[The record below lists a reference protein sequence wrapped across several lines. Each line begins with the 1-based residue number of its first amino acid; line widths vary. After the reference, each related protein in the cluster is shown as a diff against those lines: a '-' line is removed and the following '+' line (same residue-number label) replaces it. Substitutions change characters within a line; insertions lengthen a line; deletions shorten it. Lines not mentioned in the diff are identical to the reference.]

1 MKVATIE
8 ETKIHLGGTAR
19 SPDDVVLL
27 NELGLQFAEIPI
39 TNPEKF
45 LSHIENYQ
53 DLREDLGLYYLCHGP
68 REGDPNNA
76 DTLENTY
83 LPKLMHILSIMPQLE
98 MRLLT
103 IHLWLDPRFV
113 VPDLIAY
120 KVGFLKRVLQ
130 RAGDSDITIC
140 LENLSETAEHMA
152 PIFGALP
159 SLNLTLDLG
168 HAQLLSDKNTSFGFI
183 EKFPGRIRHIH
194 LHDNLGGASSDDDLH
209 LPVGKGVVDFDGI
222 FRRLNQIGYDR
233 TMTLE
238 LKPAEIKESLGT
250 VKQLLADSGFKTD
263 N

>member
-1 MKVATIE
+1 MRNLTN
-8 ETKIHLGGTAR
+8 IHLGGTAR

-27 NELGLQFAEIPI
+27 KGLGLQFAEIPI
-39 TNPEKF
+39 TKPEKF

-53 DLREDLGLYYLCHGP
+53 DLRDDLGFYYLCHGP

-83 LPKLMHILSIMPQLE
+83 LPKLIHILSIMPRLE

-120 KVGFLKRVLQ
+120 KVGFLKRVLE
-130 RAGDSDITIC
+130 RAGDSDITVCI
-140 LENLSETAEHMA
+140 ENLSENAEQMA
-152 PIFGALP
+152 PIFDALP

-168 HAQLLSDKNTSFGFI
+168 HAQLLSDQNRSFGFV
-183 EKFPGRIRHIH
+183 EQFPDRIRHIH
-194 LHDNLGGASSDDDLH
+194 LHDNLGGDSQADDLH
-209 LPVGKGVVDFDGI
+209 LPLGKGVVDFDGI
-222 FRRLNQIGYDR
+222 LQRLSQTGYTG

-238 LKPAEIKESLGT
+238 LKPEEIRDNLQR
-250 VKQLLADSGFKTD
+250 VKQLLADSGFKI
-263 N
+263 

>member
-1 MKVATIE
+1 LRDLDN
-8 ETKIHLGGTAR
+8 IHIGGTAR
-19 SPDDVVLL
+19 SPGDVVALHKL
-27 NELGLQFAEIPI
+27 ELQFAEIPI

-53 DLREDLGLYYLCHGP
+53 NLRDDLDLYYLCHGP
-68 REGDPNNA
+68 REGDPNNT

-83 LPKLMHILSIMPQLE
+83 LPKLMQILSLMPQLE

-113 VPDLIAY
+113 VPDLITY

-130 RAGDSDITIC
+130 RAADSDITVCI
-140 LENLSETAEHMA
+140 ENLSENAEQMA
-152 PIFGALP
+152 PIFDALP

-183 EKFPGRIRHIH
+183 EKFPDRIRHIH
-194 LHDNLGGASSDDDLH
+194 LHDNLGGDSQTDDLH
-209 LPVGKGVVDFDGI
+209 LPVGKGVVDFDAI
-222 FRRLNQIGYDR
+222 FPRLNQIGYSG

-238 LKPAEIKESLGT
+238 LKPVEISANLDR
-250 VKQLLADSGFKTD
+250 VRQLLNASGF
-263 N
+263 NM

>member
-1 MKVATIE
+1 MATKKR
-8 ETKIHLGGTAR
+8 TAIHLGGTAR

-45 LSHIENYQ
+45 LGYIENYQ
-53 DLREDLGLYYLCHGP
+53 DLRDDLGLYYLCHGP

-83 LPKLMHILSIMPQLE
+83 LPKLMQILSIMPQLE

-113 VPDLIAY
+113 VPDLVAY

-130 RAGDSDITIC
+130 RAGDSDITLC
-140 LENLSETAEHMA
+140 LENLSETTEHLA

-183 EKFPGRIRHIH
+183 EKFPDRIKHIH
-194 LHDNLGGASSDDDLH
+194 LHDNLGGDSQTDDLH
-209 LPVGKGVVDFDGI
+209 LPVGKGVVDFGGI
-222 FRRLNQIGYDR
+222 FPRLNQIGYR
-233 TMTLE
+233 GTMTLE
-238 LKPAEIKESLGT
+238 LKPEEISANLDT
-250 VKQLLADSGFKTD
+250 VKQLLNVSGFKI
-263 N
+263 

>member
-1 MKVATIE
+1 MKAASKKKDV
-8 ETKIHLGGTAR
+8 IHLGGTAR

-39 TNPEKF
+39 TNAEKF
-45 LSHIENYQ
+45 LNHIENYQ
-53 DLREDLGLYYLCHGP
+53 DLRDNLGIYYLCHGP
-68 REGDPNNA
+68 REGDPNNT
-76 DTLENTY
+76 DTLENVY
-83 LPKLMHILSIMPQLE
+83 LPKLLQVLSIMPELD

-130 RAGDSDITIC
+130 RAGDSDITLC
-140 LENLSETAEHMA
+140 LENLSETAEHLA

-183 EKFPGRIRHIH
+183 EKFPDRIKHIH
-194 LHDNLGGASSDDDLH
+194 AHDNLGGNSQADDLH

-222 FRRLNQIGYDR
+222 FPSLNQIEYRG
-233 TMTLE
+233 TITLE
-238 LKPAEIKESLGT
+238 LKPEEIRDNFDR
-250 VKQLLADSGFKTD
+250 VKQLLNASGFEI
-263 N
+263 